1 MFTKIKNMISYCFVK
16 IGKVKNWCLDKE
28 DAIKKF
34 GSDVNIFEVV
44 TSYSSTRS
52 LKIKYKKL

>member
-1 MFTKIKNMISYCFVK
+1 MITYCFVK

-34 GSDVNIFEVV
+34 GSNANIFEVV
-44 TSYSSTRS
+44 ISYSSTGN
-52 LKIKYKKL
+52 LKVKYIKS